1 MYHLITYMTTQST
14 NIKSYNKWVWR
25 DGSNY
30 QPIERSYIK
39 ITKNNCQEINNSEQQ
54 PQDKTTQQNQQ
65 NQPPETIEN
74 TPDTQFIPQT
84 NNKREDTYSKMAER
98 EMIKQVGM
106 NPFLNNSYVDGIN
119 IRDQFLI
126 PYHESKPKLHSNEL

>member
-1 MYHLITYMTTQST
+1 MTTQST

-54 PQDKTTQQNQQ
+54 PQDKTTQQESTKPTTRDYRKYPRYTVYSTNEQQ
-65 NQPPETIEN
+65 
-74 TPDTQFIPQT
+74 
-84 NNKREDTYSKMAER
+84 ER
-98 EMIKQVGM
+98 RYL
-106 NPFLNNSYVDGIN
+106 F
-119 IRDQFLI
+119 
-126 PYHESKPKLHSNEL
+126 